1 MDMMTA
7 NEETQFRNASGG
19 VPHGTILRL
28 AMTPDERSSEM
39 MQFCK
44 RLAALMPQVSIAQE
58 DGLSLEYP
66 FILLPNGVRYQG
78 VPQGNE
84 VQPFI
89 DALMGRIPA
98 LSDPL
103 RERLNAALYPPAAFD
118 LFITPQC
125 SFCPL
130 AVRRLAPL
138 AEASQLIRLTV
149 IDSGLFPEL
158 ARRHSIQAVPTL
170 VLDGQFRWS
179 GPIDLD
185 EIVTCTTQRD
195 PAALG
200 PAALEEILKEGAARR
215 LAGMMADRNSVFPA
229 LLELLCHEQ
238 WPVRLG
244 AMVAVEELSALKPAL
259 GLQAIDALWNR
270 FEGVPDQVKGDILF
284 LCGEVG
290 GPSLVS
296 KIESVLQSS
305 ASVEVKEAAKE
316 ALEKLK

>member
-28 AMTPDERSSEM
+28 VMTPDERSSEM
-39 MQFCK
+39 AHFCK
-44 RLAALMPQVSIAQE
+44 RLTTLIPQVSIAHE

-89 DALMGRIPA
+89 DAIMGKTPA
-98 LSDPL
+98 LTDPL
-103 RERLNAALYPPAAFD
+103 RERLNAALFPPAAFD
-118 LFITPQC
+118 LFIAPQC

-138 AEASQLIRLTV
+138 AEASKLIRLTV

-158 ARRHSIQAVPTL
+158 ARRQGIQAVPTL

-179 GPIDLD
+179 GSIDLD
-185 EIVTCTTQRD
+185 EIVTCATQRD

-200 PAALEEILKEGAARR
+200 PAALEEILKAGAARR
-215 LAGMMADRNSVFPA
+215 LAGMMADRNAVFPA
-229 LLELLCHEQ
+229 LLELLCHAQ

-270 FEGVPDQVKGDILF
+270 FDRVSDQVKGDILF

-290 GPSLVS
+290 GPSVAPRIKAML
-296 KIESVLQSS
+296 KGGAS
-305 ASVEVKEAAKE
+305 AEVQEAAEE